1 MTRNKEKG
9 EKGKTNFSISTTQGK
24 QKHSVLNQG
33 LRGYLTDLERALFV
47 YFEKSNL
54 TCRHMELR
62 MLTWC

>member
-54 TCRHMELR
+54 TC
-62 MLTWC
+62 